1 MGKICF
7 SYTAD
12 AGSVGYKK
20 GKRVSQLVW
29 RDFFETL
36 VARREF
42 TSEQVESLLEELI
55 QGRCAE
61 AEAAA
66 MLLAWRMKGETP
78 GEIAAAVRVLRR
90 HMLRWDPGF
99 AVLDT
104 CGTGGDGAG
113 TFNISTATALVAAGA
128 GVKVVKH
135 GNRSVSSQSGSA
147 DVLAALGV
155 HIEGD
160 VEHARTA
167 LERAGLAFCFA
178 PKFHPALRHV
188 APIRKRLGVA
198 TVFNCL
204 GPLVNPAGAQSQLL
218 GVGRPELLDLL
229 ADALAQL
236 GVERAIVVYSRDGLD
251 EVSLADS
258 TDVRVVEGARVT
270 RMVWT
275 ASDFGL
281 DGVARKEIQAANP
294 QASAAIIESVLC
306 GKESPALRVVLANAA
321 AALLAAGLVQELR
334 EGVARAR
341 AAIAAGAAQSVL
353 DALREL
359 AKSRPV

>member
-1 MGKICF
+1 M
-7 SYTAD
+7 
-12 AGSVGYKK
+12 
-20 GKRVSQLVW
+20 SQLDW
-29 RDFFETL
+29 REFYDTL
-36 VARREF
+36 IARREF
-42 TSEQVESLLEELI
+42 TPEQVGSLLEELI
-55 QGRCAE
+55 QGHCAE
-61 AEAAA
+61 AEATAT
-66 MLLAWRMKGETP
+66 LLAWRMKGETP
-78 GEIAAAVRVLRR
+78 SEIAAAVRVLRR
-90 HMLRWDPGF
+90 HMLQWDPGCP
-99 AVLDT
+99 VLDT

-160 VEHARTA
+160 VEHARAA

-188 APIRKRLGVA
+188 APIRKRLGVP

-204 GPLVNPAGAQSQLL
+204 GPLVNPACAQRQLL

-229 ADALAQL
+229 ADALVQL
-236 GVERAIVVYSRDGLD
+236 GVERALVVYSRDGLD
-251 EVSLADS
+251 EVSLADA
-258 TDVRVVEGARVT
+258 TDVRVVEKERVT
-270 RMVWT
+270 SLVWT
-275 ASDFGL
+275 ARDFGL
-281 DGVARKEIQAANP
+281 DAVARKEIQAANP
-294 QASAAIIESVLC
+294 IASAAIIESVLS
-306 GKESPALRVVLANAA
+306 GKESPAERVVLANAA
-321 AALLAAGLVQELR
+321 AALLAAGFVQDLR
-334 EGVARAR
+334 EGVARAH

-359 AKSRPV
+359 AKSRPL